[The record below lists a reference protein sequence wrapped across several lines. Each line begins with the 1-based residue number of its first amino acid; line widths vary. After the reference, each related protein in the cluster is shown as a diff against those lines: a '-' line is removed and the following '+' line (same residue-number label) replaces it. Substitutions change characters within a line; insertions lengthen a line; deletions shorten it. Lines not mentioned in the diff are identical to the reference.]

1 MWEANADW
9 WADTLNIFFLYLFP
23 VIKKDKHAVLDITPN
38 AVDRL
43 NYAQWYPIVVFL
55 NPDTK
60 QGVKNMRT
68 RLCPE
73 SRKSARKLYERALKL
88 RKNNHHLFTS
98 ESSGREGRIDWFCSG
113 RREGDIL
120 QRAKTH
126 FNRQLTIECRSVRGH
141 GYAALFLALF
151 CQISHK
157 SLFSTDHHTRAPV
170 GPFSACTLPVEGW
183 VVTMLQE
190 HLMVMKI

>member
-1 MWEANADW
+1 M
-9 WADTLNIFFLYLFP
+9 
-23 VIKKDKHAVLDITPN
+23 KDKHAVLDITPN

-68 RLCPE
+68 RLCSE

-98 ESSGREGRIDWFCSG
+98 ECAESSNTEHSICKLSLLLVNL
-113 RREGDIL
+113 IL
-120 QRAKTH
+120 QEVTVVS
-126 FNRQLTIECRSVRGH
+126 FENI
-141 GYAALFLALF
+141 LF
-151 CQISHK
+151 
-157 SLFSTDHHTRAPV
+157 
-170 GPFSACTLPVEGW
+170 
-183 VVTMLQE
+183 
-190 HLMVMKI
+190 

>member
-1 MWEANADW
+1 MCKKITA
-9 WADTLNIFFLYLFP
+9 TIMFLFC
-23 VIKKDKHAVLDITPN
+23 VCVCVCVKDKHAVLDITPN

-73 SRKSARKLYERALKL
+73 SRKSARKLYDRALKL

-98 ESSGREGRIDWFCSG
+98 ESRAGGR
-113 RREGDIL
+113 
-120 QRAKTH
+120 
-126 FNRQLTIECRSVRGH
+126 
-141 GYAALFLALF
+141 
-151 CQISHK
+151 
-157 SLFSTDHHTRAPV
+157 
-170 GPFSACTLPVEGW
+170 
-183 VVTMLQE
+183 
-190 HLMVMKI
+190 

>member
-1 MWEANADW
+1 M
-9 WADTLNIFFLYLFP
+9 
-23 VIKKDKHAVLDITPN
+23 LDITPN

-98 ESSGREGRIDWFCSG
+98 ELGGGGGSW
-113 RREGDIL
+113 
-120 QRAKTH
+120 
-126 FNRQLTIECRSVRGH
+126 QLSTAVLEAVAALHLLWPCSVRRPTE
-141 GYAALFLALF
+141 A
-151 CQISHK
+151 CS
-157 SLFSTDHHTRAPV
+157 AP
-170 GPFSACTLPVEGW
+170 T
-183 VVTMLQE
+183 VTQQYPQDPR
-190 HLMVMKI
+190 

>member
-1 MWEANADW
+1 MIKYD
-9 WADTLNIFFLYLFP
+9 FLLL
-23 VIKKDKHAVLDITPN
+23 KDKHAVLDITPN

-73 SRKSARKLYERALKL
+73 SRKSARKLFDRALKL

-98 ESSGREGRIDWFCSG
+98 ESNHGFSGRKLPHLE
-113 RREGDIL
+113 
-120 QRAKTH
+120 
-126 FNRQLTIECRSVRGH
+126 V
-141 GYAALFLALF
+141 LF
-151 CQISHK
+151 K
-157 SLFSTDHHTRAPV
+157 GSLF
-170 GPFSACTLPVEGW
+170 GFGW
-183 VVTMLQE
+183 VCGSL
-190 HLMVMKI
+190 

>member
-1 MWEANADW
+1 M
-9 WADTLNIFFLYLFP
+9 
-23 VIKKDKHAVLDITPN
+23 LDITPN

-98 ESSGREGRIDWFCSG
+98 ELGWRGGSLLHQRGEWERFHRERIPTGSWHLSTAVNGGC
-113 RREGDIL
+113 
-120 QRAKTH
+120 
-126 FNRQLTIECRSVRGH
+126 
-141 GYAALFLALF
+141 GYTALVWLL
-151 CQISHK
+151 CQTSNK
-157 SLFSTDHHTRAPV
+157 SLLSTNRHTRVPSRPFLSPHMSGKGNQTRPV
-170 GPFSACTLPVEGW
+170 R
-183 VVTMLQE
+183 
-190 HLMVMKI
+190 

>member
-1 MWEANADW
+1 ME
-9 WADTLNIFFLYLFP
+9 DTFMFSICFLLM
-23 VIKKDKHAVLDITPN
+23 KDKHAVLDITPN

-55 NPDTK
+55 NPDSK

-98 ESSGREGRIDWFCSG
+98 ESTAE
-113 RREGDIL
+113 
-120 QRAKTH
+120 K
-126 FNRQLTIECRSVRGH
+126 RSVHYCSDGDWLH
-141 GYAALFLALF
+141 CTCCVWPTGPVVSNFLQK
-151 CQISHK
+151 CVQH
-157 SLFSTDHHTRAPV
+157 
-170 GPFSACTLPVEGW
+170 
-183 VVTMLQE
+183 
-190 HLMVMKI
+190 

>member
-1 MWEANADW
+1 MD
-9 WADTLNIFFLYLFP
+9 LNIFLSVYFWLLM
-23 VIKKDKHAVLDITPN
+23 KDKHAVLDITPN

-68 RLCPE
+68 RLCPD

-98 ESSGREGRIDWFCSG
+98 ESRGWGRHCISHTE
-113 RREGDIL
+113 RRR
-120 QRAKTH
+120 RAYLKASCQ
-126 FNRQLTIECRSVRGH
+126 FSARVCDAVGLC
-141 GYAALFLALF
+141 AALVVALF
-151 CQISHK
+151 CQTS
-157 SLFSTDHHTRAPV
+157 S
-170 GPFSACTLPVEGW
+170 
-183 VVTMLQE
+183 
-190 HLMVMKI
+190 

>member
-1 MWEANADW
+1 M
-9 WADTLNIFFLYLFP
+9 
-23 VIKKDKHAVLDITPN
+23 KDKHAVLDITPN

-60 QGVKNMRT
+60 QGVKTMRT

-98 ESSGREGRIDWFCSG
+98 ESRGREGWV
-113 RREGDIL
+113 L
-120 QRAKTH
+120 QTKGGEWER
-126 FNRQLTIECRSVRGH
+126 FYRGPRH
-141 GYAALFLALF
+141 
-151 CQISHK
+151 ISK
-157 SLFSTDHHTRAPV
+157 AVDN
-170 GPFSACTLPVEGW
+170 
-183 VVTMLQE
+183 
-190 HLMVMKI
+190 

>member
-1 MWEANADW
+1 M
-9 WADTLNIFFLYLFP
+9 
-23 VIKKDKHAVLDITPN
+23 KDKHAVLDITPN

-98 ESSGREGRIDWFCSG
+98 ESSRSEGKMDKCSKQREENGRDFPLPRLLLE
-113 RREGDIL
+113 
-120 QRAKTH
+120 
-126 FNRQLTIECRSVRGH
+126 
-141 GYAALFLALF
+141 
-151 CQISHK
+151 IS
-157 SLFSTDHHTRAPV
+157 
-170 GPFSACTLPVEGW
+170 
-183 VVTMLQE
+183 
-190 HLMVMKI
+190 